1 MIHIRPIDEE
11 LNRVVT
17 IIEVEDDVDVSLFM
31 SVYRMFSILLDG
43 LVFLLTFTFM
53 LD

>member
-17 IIEVEDDVDVSLFM
+17 IFEVEDDVDVSFIRC
-31 SVYRMFSILLDG
+31 SRSFSMD
-43 LVFLLTFTFM
+43 
-53 LD
+53 